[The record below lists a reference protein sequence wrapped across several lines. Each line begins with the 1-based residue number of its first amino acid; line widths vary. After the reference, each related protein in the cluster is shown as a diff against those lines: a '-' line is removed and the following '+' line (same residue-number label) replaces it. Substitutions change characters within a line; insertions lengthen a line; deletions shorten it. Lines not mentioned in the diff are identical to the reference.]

1 MFKTK
6 IKQLVALR
14 RPEPYGAGRRLVALA
29 LLIVLLF
36 LGLTGPLYAQT
47 FTQGYGVEGKVQKG
61 MIVRLKEGDTT
72 KVQAVSRE
80 QMDKMHGVVVNPND
94 AAVTLS
100 GEGEKVFVATRGRQ
114 EVLVSTENGGL
125 KEGDLI
131 TVSALSGVGM
141 KAGAVQPLIIGRATE
156 AFDGSSQVVGTARIK
171 DSSGGEREVRLGR
184 VEAEINIGKNPLL
197 KSEEPN
203 MPEFLR
209 RVSEAVAGKPVDAVR
224 VYLGMVVFFITT
236 IVSGSLLY
244 GGVRSGLISIGRNP
258 LSKKLI
264 IRGMLQVIVAG
275 LIIFIL
281 GVFAVYLLLKL

>member
-1 MFKTK
+1 MLKLTFFKENFWSQ
-6 IKQLVALR
+6 IL
-14 RPEPYGAGRRLVALA
+14 AG
-29 LLIVLLF
+29 
-36 LGLTGPLYAQT
+36 LGLVVLVVLSLVGPLSAQT
-47 FTQGYGVEGKVQKG
+47 FTQGYGIEGKVQKG
-61 MIVRLKEGDTT
+61 MIVRLKEGDPT
-72 KVQAVSRE
+72 KIQAVSKD

-100 GEGEKVFVATRGRQ
+100 GGGEKVFVATRGRQ
-114 EVLVSTENGGL
+114 EILVSTENGGL

-141 KAGAVQPLIIGRATE
+141 KAGAVQPLVIGRATE
-156 AFDGSSQVVGTARIK
+156 GFDGTSKVAGVAKIK
-171 DSSGGEREVRLGR
+171 DSGGGERDVKLGR
-184 VEAEINIGKNPLL
+184 VAAEINIGKNPLL
-197 KSEEPN
+197 KSDEPN

-209 RVSEAVAGKPVDAVR
+209 KASESVAGKPVDAVR
-224 VYLGMVVFFITT
+224 VYMGMVVFFITT